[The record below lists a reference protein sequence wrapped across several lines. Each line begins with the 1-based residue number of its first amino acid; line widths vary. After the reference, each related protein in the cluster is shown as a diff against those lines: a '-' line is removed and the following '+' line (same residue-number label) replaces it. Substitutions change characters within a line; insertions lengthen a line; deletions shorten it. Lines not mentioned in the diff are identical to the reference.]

1 MGHPIVLVLCMPQD
15 DASCIIFRLNSQ
27 LEHDVVNSNNNNSN
41 EREREINKYSKRVFV
56 QFLNSL

>member
-15 DASCIIFRLNSQ
+15 DASCIISRLNSQ
-27 LEHDVVNSNNNNSN
+27 LEHDVVNSNNSN